1 MPYIFFLRG
10 DWGLASATL
19 ASPWLRPC
27 TVFVNAAL
35 SEMLARGSTET
46 RQLQRLMT
54 KTAAASGKTA
64 AGAASDVYAGTEYT
78 KERNYDDGKAT
89 EMRAGG
95 GGKTPYCDGFSSL
108 SCCFP
113 APVFGPSRSSPTFSI
128 TGYCYCCC
136 CCCEDPAPAV
146 SHIDPQQSRH
156 TASKAEAAGSAMV
169 MRRQVGLTYVCD
181 RYTLLAARVRFIQ

>member
-1 MPYIFFLRG
+1 M
-10 DWGLASATL
+10 ATL

-64 AGAASDVYAGTEYT
+64 AAAASDVYAGTEYT

-95 GGKTPYCDGFSSL
+95 GGSRRTATAFRPCPVVFRRRCSVRHVPVPHFPSPATATAAAAVKTQRRRFL
-108 SCCFP
+108 ILI
-113 APVFGPSRSSPTFSI
+113 RSSRDI
-128 TGYCYCCC
+128 
-136 CCCEDPAPAV
+136 
-146 SHIDPQQSRH
+146 QQAKPRQR
-156 TASKAEAAGSAMV
+156 AA
-169 MRRQVGLTYVCD
+169 LW
-181 RYTLLAARVRFIQ
+181 

>member
-95 GGKTPYCDGFSSL
+95 GGEAAVLRRLFVPVLLFSG
-108 SCCFP
+108 
-113 APVFGPSRSSPTFSI
+113 AGVRSVTFQ
-128 TGYCYCCC
+128 
-136 CCCEDPAPAV
+136 
-146 SHIDPQQSRH
+146 SHIFHHP
-156 TASKAEAAGSAMV
+156 
-169 MRRQVGLTYVCD
+169 
-181 RYTLLAARVRFIQ
+181 LLLLLLLLL